1 MALVDDVAA
10 FRNEVHL
17 DDRLL
22 VDRFGLSIGIVS
34 VGLPTACT
42 AEAILER
49 YLDLVKL
56 VSRGATVTP
65 YVAPDADVIA
75 LAGGT
80 NLSADIVRARLTA
93 LQA

>member
-1 MALVDDVAA
+1 MALIDDVAA

-22 VDRFGLSIGIVS
+22 VDRFGLSIGMVS
-34 VGLPTACT
+34 VGLPMACT
-42 AEAILER
+42 SDAILER
-49 YLDLVKL
+49 YLDLVRL
-56 VSRGATVTP
+56 VSRGATVSP
-65 YVAPDADVIA
+65 YVVPDADVIA
-75 LAGGT
+75 LAGAT